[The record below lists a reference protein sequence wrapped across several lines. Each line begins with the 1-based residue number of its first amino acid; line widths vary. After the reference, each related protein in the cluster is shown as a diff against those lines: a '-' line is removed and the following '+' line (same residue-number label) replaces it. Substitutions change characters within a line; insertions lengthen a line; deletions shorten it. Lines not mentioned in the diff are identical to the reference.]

1 MLRKMVLQGMVA
13 ALVVGGAALVY
24 AQTQDNGYLS
34 APTGIRSDGGKVDKD
49 SRHGE
54 HGRKAEGRH
63 AGRHGDRQHGGDH
76 D

>member
-13 ALVVGGAALVY
+13 ALFIGGAALVY
-24 AQTQDNGYLS
+24 AQAQDNGYLS
-34 APTGIRSDGGKVDKD
+34 APAGIRSDSGKIDKD

-54 HGRKAEGRH
+54 HGHKAEGQH
-63 AGRHGDRQHGGDH
+63 VSRHGDRHHGGDH